1 MNRTSSDKQRVTL
14 KIAPRI
20 AIETCGGGKFVSQTT
35 RVSEAALSL
44 YIAPHELERYIPLDI
59 ALDIDLAAGEPII
72 ARALASA
79 QGFDLIKAEPSY
91 VTGKLGITDLCR
103 WISEGN
109 DVSEVIGSAL
119 ADGQVS
125 PAERA
130 DIKREIAQA
139 RAVLSA
145 LEAKVDQI

>member
-20 AIETCGGGKFVSQTT
+20 AIETCGGGKFVSQIT

-44 YIAPHELERYIPLDI
+44 YIAPHELERYIPLDV
-59 ALDIDLAAGEPII
+59 ALDIDLASGEPVI
-72 ARALASA
+72 ARAFASA
-79 QGFDLIKAEPSY
+79 QGYDLIKATPSD
-91 VTGKLGITDLCR
+91 TAGTLGISDLCR

-109 DVSEVIGSAL
+109 DVSKVIGNAL
-119 ADGQVS
+119 ADGQLS
-125 PAERA
+125 ASERA
-130 DIKREIAQA
+130 DIKREIAEA

-145 LEAKVDQI
+145 LEAKVDQQ

>member
-20 AIETCGGGKFVSQTT
+20 AIETCGGGKFVSQIT

-44 YIAPHELERYIPLDI
+44 YIAPHELERYIPLDV
-59 ALDIDLAAGEPII
+59 ALDIDLASGEPII

-79 QGFDLIKAEPSY
+79 QGFDLTKAEPASI
-91 VTGKLGITDLCR
+91 TGKLGITDLCR
-103 WISEGN
+103 WINEGN
-109 DVSEVIGSAL
+109 DVSEVVGAAL
-119 ADGQVS
+119 ADNHLSASEV
-125 PAERA
+125 A

-139 RAVLSA
+139 RTALSA
-145 LEAKVDQI
+145 LEAKVDRQ